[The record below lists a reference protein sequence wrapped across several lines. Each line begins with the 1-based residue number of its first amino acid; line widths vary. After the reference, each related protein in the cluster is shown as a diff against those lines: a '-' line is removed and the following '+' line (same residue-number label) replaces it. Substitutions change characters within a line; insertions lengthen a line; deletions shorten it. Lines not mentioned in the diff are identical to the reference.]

1 MSVKN
6 SKPQVNGCK
15 ISRREMEFKKLC
27 RESSSLNLE
36 TVNQFRDSTLV
47 KFMNEY
53 NEANIF
59 NDETDLFYKLLPEEF
74 LVFKKEACSGKKQA
88 KQ

>member
-1 MSVKN
+1 
-6 SKPQVNGCK
+6 
-15 ISRREMEFKKLC
+15 
-27 RESSSLNLE
+27 
-36 TVNQFRDSTLV
+36 
-47 KFMNEY
+47 MNEY

-88 KQ
+88 KQWLTIPPMANICETEKLPLLIKGNSQNPSCFKGFKLLSVI